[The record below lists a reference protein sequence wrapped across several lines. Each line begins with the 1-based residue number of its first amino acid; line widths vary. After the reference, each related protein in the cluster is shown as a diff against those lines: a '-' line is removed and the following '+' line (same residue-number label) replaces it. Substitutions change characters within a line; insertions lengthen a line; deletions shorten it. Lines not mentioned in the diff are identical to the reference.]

1 MCKYVCK
8 YVCQCL
14 CVSVC
19 VFALQIAGYILYNLM
34 HEMPFLPVSGR
45 KLSEIIALPCTV
57 TTADLMNKHVN
68 RMALAIH
75 RAREICY
82 MDIAQ
87 ATKQCKLHS
96 IQFY

>member
-1 MCKYVCK
+1 MC
-8 YVCQCL
+8 
-14 CVSVC
+14 VC

-68 RMALAIH
+68 RVHSLAIH

-82 MDIAQ
+82 MDCCTGDETVQIA
-87 ATKQCKLHS
+87 HYS
-96 IQFY
+96 ILLIVFD